1 MKGLKKLF
9 LASMVAVAGL
19 SLASCGKKEN
29 KTTDVTGDTTES
41 TTGEVV
47 ETLSVLDQLKKIS
60 GIAGEMKDFTI
71 NDSAFKNMP
80 DFIAGKNILE
90 FNVNMDS
97 KDYNGSTSKS
107 NTVGEISLSDSIQG
121 YVTSFNEHKSYY
133 SNYTDYNDDYMAFDG
148 IGNTVEYH
156 EYSYEKTKPENPDEK
171 TWSKSDL
178 RNVPTQL
185 LMAEKMLYGGESEA
199 ISSFSTIENY
209 KKLAEDAINFG
220 KGVVN
225 PLFERYV
232 DIDKTE
238 AKTVYNLNFDKLST
252 DLGYDKTKNSFD
264 TIGIVETANKIY
276 GEKTIDDLFTEL
288 DALYNG
294 ESTKY
299 AYLNDLSKDYLPMLL
314 SIAHMDSIDDL
325 KAMLESAPTK
335 MPNAAMIL
343 SLVDFSVTVEDKKTT
358 FDLALP
364 NKKNPEKLD
373 KYSLAV
379 DYSKAETIS
388 CVVESEFG
396 KFFADINATETGIT
410 FEAGTM
416 STDMKTTAA
425 KIILDADEAKKELD
439 LTATVIAAAEISAK
453 FALTSDSLD
462 LSLDVKRYANV
473 TNIQNLFDLDL
484 SIKKDA
490 INGDLFIN
498 SNVPSDKK
506 YDSTIGNKVDF
517 ELSFGKEYKL
527 AEKVKAKTDS
537 FLPLVCEYYY
547 DYNNNTVEY
556 DNEKNQF
563 ISEGYFES
571 YNYLTFN
578 DIEFDYIVGSTI
590 PDLIELDD
598 VNEVSI
604 DNNYGRIYFDYTIAS
619 LENATIEFD
628 FNYAGKDYT
637 AKFDSGEFTYYDG
650 SNNLVASPFDEEFE
664 EGLFEAVI
672 KDFKIEFRCNISVR

>member
-29 KTTDVTGDTTES
+29 KTTEPTGDTTES

-47 ETLSVLDQLKKIS
+47 ETLSVLNQLKKIS

-71 NDSAFKNMP
+71 SDSAFKNIP

-97 KDYNGSTSKS
+97 KDYNGSTVKS

-121 YVTSFNEHKSYY
+121 YVTNFNERKSYD
-133 SNYTDYNDDYMAFDG
+133 SNYTSYNDNYMVIDG
-148 IGNTVEYH
+148 IGNIVNYS
-156 EYSYEKTKPENPDEK
+156 EYSYEKTKPEIPEEK

-178 RNVPTQL
+178 RQVPTQL
-185 LMAEKMLYGGESEA
+185 LMVEKMLYGGESKA

-238 AKTVYNLNFDKLST
+238 AKTVYNLNFDKLLT
-252 DLGYDKTKNSFD
+252 DLGYDKTKNSFE
-264 TIGIVETANKIY
+264 TIGIIETANKIY

-299 AYLNDLSKDYLPMLL
+299 AYLNDLSKDYLPVLL

-325 KAMLESAPTK
+325 KAMLESTPTK
-335 MPNAAMIL
+335 MPKEAMIL

-364 NKKNPEKLD
+364 NQKNPEKLD

-416 STDMKTTAA
+416 ATDMKTTAA
-425 KIILDADEAKKELD
+425 KIILDVDLAKKELD
-439 LTATVIAAAEISAK
+439 LTATVIAVAEISAK

-473 TNIQNLFDLDL
+473 TNIQNLFDLDA
-484 SIKKDA
+484 SIKKDS
-490 INGDLFIN
+490 IKGDLFIN
-498 SNVPSDKK
+498 SKVPSDKK
-506 YDSTIGNKVDF
+506 YDSTIGSKTDF

-527 AEKVKAKTDS
+527 AEQVKAKTDS

-547 DYNNNTVEY
+547 DYDDNSVEY
-556 DNEKNQF
+556 DNENNQF
-563 ISEGYFES
+563 ISDGYFK
-571 YNYLTFN
+571 NN
-578 DIEFDYIVGSTI
+578 DYIWFKNVGFDYIVGSKI
-590 PDLIELDD
+590 PGLIELDD

-604 DNNYGRIYFDYTIAS
+604 NNYSGSICFDYTIAN
-619 LENATIEFD
+619 LEDATIEFD
-628 FNYAGKDYT
+628 FNYNSQDYI
-637 AKFDSGEFTYYDG
+637 AKFENGEFTYYDA
-650 SNNLVASPFDEEFE
+650 SNNIVASPFDEEFE
-664 EGLFEAVI
+664 EGLLEAVI
-672 KDFKIEFRCNISVR
+672 KDFKIEFERDLFI

>member
-29 KTTDVTGDTTES
+29 KTTEPTGDTTES
-41 TTGEVV
+41 TTGKVV

-71 NDSAFKNMP
+71 SDSAFKNIP

-97 KDYNGSTSKS
+97 KDYNGSTVKS

-121 YVTSFNEHKSYY
+121 YVTNFNERKYDSD
-133 SNYTDYNDDYMAFDG
+133 YTDYNDNYMAIDG
-148 IGNTVEYH
+148 IGNIVNYR
-156 EYSYEKTKPENPDEK
+156 EYSYKKTKPEIPDEK
-171 TWSKSDL
+171 TWSKADL
-178 RNVPTQL
+178 RQVPTEL
-185 LMAEKMLYGGESEA
+185 LMVEKMLYGGESKA

-238 AKTVYNLNFDKLST
+238 AKTVYNLNFDKLLT
-252 DLGYDKTKNSFD
+252 DLGYDKTKNSFE
-264 TIGIVETANKIY
+264 TIGIIETANKIY

-288 DALYNG
+288 DLLYNG
-294 ESTKY
+294 KSTKY
-299 AYLNDLSKDYLPMLL
+299 AYLNDLSKVYLPMWL

-325 KAMLESAPTK
+325 KAMLESTPTK
-335 MPNAAMIL
+335 MPKEAMIL

-364 NKKNPEKLD
+364 NQKNPEKLD

-416 STDMKTTAA
+416 TTDMKTTAA
-425 KIILDADEAKKELD
+425 KIILDVDLAKKELD
-439 LTATVIAAAEISAK
+439 LTATVIAVAEISAK

-473 TNIQNLFDLDL
+473 TNIQNLFDLDA
-484 SIKKDA
+484 SIKKDS
-490 INGDLFIN
+490 IKGDLFIN
-498 SNVPSDKK
+498 SKVPSDKK
-506 YDSTIGNKVDF
+506 YDSTIGSKTDF
-517 ELSFGKEYKL
+517 EFSFGKEYKL
-527 AEKVKAKTDS
+527 AEQVKAKTDS
-537 FLPLVCEYYY
+537 FLPLVLEDYCDY
-547 DYNNNTVEY
+547 DYNSVEY
-556 DNEKNQF
+556 DNENNQF
-563 ISEGYFES
+563 ISEGYFE
-571 YNYLTFN
+571 YDDYLTFN
-578 DIEFDYIVGSTI
+578 DIGFDYTVGSTI
-590 PDLIELDD
+590 PDLIELDY

-628 FNYAGKDYT
+628 FNLAGQDYT
-637 AKFDSGEFTYYDG
+637 AKFENGEFTYYDG
-650 SNNLVASPFDEEFE
+650 SNNIVASPFSEEFE
-664 EGLFEAVI
+664 DGLFEAVI
-672 KDFKIEFRCNISVR
+672 KDFKIEFISNISLR

>member
-29 KTTDVTGDTTES
+29 KTTEPTGDTTES

-71 NDSAFKNMP
+71 SDSAFKNIP

-97 KDYNGSTSKS
+97 KEYNGSTVKS

-121 YVTSFNEHKSYY
+121 YVTNFNERKYDSD
-133 SNYTDYNDDYMAFDG
+133 YTDYNDNYMAIDG
-148 IGNTVEYH
+148 IGNIVNYR
-156 EYSYEKTKPENPDEK
+156 EYSYKKTKPEIPDEK
-171 TWSKSDL
+171 TWSKADL
-178 RNVPTQL
+178 RQVPTEL
-185 LMAEKMLYGGESEA
+185 LMVEKMLYGGESKA

-238 AKTVYNLNFDKLST
+238 AKTVYNLNFDKLLT
-252 DLGYDKTKNSFD
+252 DLGYDKTKNSFE
-264 TIGIVETANKIY
+264 TIGIIETANKIY

-288 DALYNG
+288 DLLYNG
-294 ESTKY
+294 KSTKY
-299 AYLNDLSKDYLPMLL
+299 AYLNDLSKVYLPMWL

-325 KAMLESAPTK
+325 KAMLESTPTK
-335 MPNAAMIL
+335 MPKEAMIL

-364 NKKNPEKLD
+364 NQKNAEKLD

-416 STDMKTTAA
+416 TTDMKTTAA
-425 KIILDADEAKKELD
+425 KIILDADLAKKELD
-439 LTATVIAAAEISAK
+439 LTATVITKAEISAK

-473 TNIQNLFDLDL
+473 TNIQNLFDLDA
-484 SIKKDA
+484 SIKKDS
-490 INGDLFIN
+490 IKGDLFIN
-498 SNVPSDKK
+498 SKVPSDKK
-506 YDSTIGNKVDF
+506 YDSTIGSKTDF
-517 ELSFGKEYKL
+517 EFSFGKEYKL
-527 AEKVKAKTDS
+527 AEQVKAKTDS
-537 FLPLVCEYYY
+537 FLPLVLEDYCDY
-547 DYNNNTVEY
+547 DYNSVEY
-556 DNEKNQF
+556 DNENNQF
-563 ISEGYFES
+563 ISEGYFE
-571 YNYLTFN
+571 YDDYLTFN
-578 DIEFDYIVGSTI
+578 DIGFDYTVGSTI
-590 PDLIELDD
+590 PDLIELDY

-628 FNYAGKDYT
+628 FNLAGQDYT
-637 AKFDSGEFTYYDG
+637 AKFENGEFTYYDG
-650 SNNLVASPFDEEFE
+650 SNNIVASPFSEEFE
-664 EGLFEAVI
+664 DGLFEAVI
-672 KDFKIEFRCNISVR
+672 KDFKIEFISNISLR